1 MAIPLSNEMREV
13 RAPRTANLRAI
24 DAAPAIQQM
33 GREVQSNMAA
43 LGRLG
48 EAGINAYQRYDAA
61 EDAFKRNEAER
72 IYNERTTE
80 LNTQLAQKEGE
91 ERVKF
96 QPKYEAEMKLA
107 SDTYEAAINK
117 VHNFDIREGSKRSIN
132 AWNNRN
138 ASNYQYANYQNETNL
153 QEKSMGQALIS
164 DNERRINSISSADTA
179 KSLKMMADDPNLG
192 FAHGEQMLRDFYK
205 NRKGLPDEV
214 VDQYVKDYKSKG
226 TIAMANR
233 LAQLTDRVNSNAAY
247 NESLALINQGIQD
260 GTINAEEG
268 IEAKRT
274 LETEKL
280 DMIAATNP
288 GVLFNGDGSY
298 NFTVAHKYAPD
309 LTRKELYKH
318 ISNAKNNDGSGT
330 KGVVDEYAKAGMEEM
345 YQLLKDVGYAEDED
359 MLPKDVRAAFADSV
373 AGQDNASRRSLFG
386 NVKAL
391 RFANLLSNGYVVVSP
406 EGKARQLS
414 DKDKPTELLQR
425 GYKIVQKA
433 DSEELSKIRR
443 NLLGKIV
450 AEGQAG
456 GFDVYTSSNWGVLS
470 RKYNLTKDDKV
481 TLDMLNKYI
490 SNFPKTNSNMFGK
503 AGAAVSNIFK
513 YGWNYKQTAPTVNYQ
528 EMEAIISAT
537 STGLG
542 KAASLYGV
550 DPNSDSKGMDT
561 EIDRMQWEKDKN
573 GNQVAVKVEGA
584 PKTTFGNEVA
594 NYTALELVNALPDEV
609 FASLHDGK
617 SKEQVQQ
624 EIKAYGGWQT
634 DFQKD
639 NGQES
644 YRVFGTLSQVSNMIT
659 PEAIRPITSAISK
672 AVAPSDQQ
680 LAQAVVDVKNFF
692 KGNGQNV
699 SAQSGATTSLSNV
712 AARSGAAA
720 SLARVQL
727 NENVYDE
734 RTKEFFSKFASE
746 NEGNAPLTFDQYILK
761 QGTATPDVYRQYLS
775 TRNSMLNSFSLLV
788 GSGAMNKEN
797 PAKFFLVN
805 DDEVQTRLYDE
816 YTKQAIQY
824 PSAYEDEFSVNEM
837 ANKSI
842 QLSAPRK
849 LFEAPKQ
856 ISKPEGGYTG
866 LENGSAIFLS
876 RSGASFIC
884 KNGNVQMFD
893 ANPENLMNL
902 VGMINSYQAKNGNI
916 GSAQVQQQWYNAI
929 PKKDLPTD
937 WK

>member
-13 RAPRTANLRAI
+13 RAPRTAELRPV
-24 DAAPAIQQM
+24 DNQQFLQNM
-33 GREVQSNMAA
+33 GNMA
-43 LGRLG
+43 LGMNRQMQEQFRGGLKLG
-48 EAGINAYQRYDAA
+48 QEILDQR
-61 EDAFKRNEAER
+61 DAFKRNEAER

-80 LNTQLAQKEGE
+80 LNTELAQKEGE

-96 QPKYEAEMKLA
+96 QPKYEAEMKRA

-117 VHNFDIREGSKRSIN
+117 VHNFEIREGSKRSIN

-268 IEAKRT
+268 IEAKRA

-318 ISNAKNNDGSGT
+318 ISSAKNNDGSGT

-406 EGKARQLS
+406 EGEARQLS

-456 GFDVYTSSNWGVLS
+456 GFDIYTSSNWGVLS

-481 TLDMLNKYI
+481 TLDMLKKYM
-490 SNFPKTNSNMFGK
+490 SNFPKVNNSFLGGIRTGIMNRAKF
-503 AGAAVSNIFK
+503 
-513 YGWNYKQTAPTVNYQ
+513 GWNYKQTAPTVNYQ

-542 KAASLYGV
+542 KAAALYGV

-561 EIDRMQWEKDKN
+561 EIDRMQWEKGKD
-573 GNQVAVKVEGA
+573 GSQVAVKVEGA

-624 EIKAYGGWQT
+624 EIKTYGGWQT

-639 NGQES
+639 NRQES
-644 YRVFGTLSQVSNMIT
+644 YRVFDTLSQASNMIT
-659 PEAIRPITSAISK
+659 PGSLQPITSAISK

-692 KGNGQNV
+692 KGDNGA
-699 SAQSGATTSLSNV
+699 SAAQ
-712 AARSGAAA
+712 SGAAA

-727 NENVYDE
+727 NENIYDD
-734 RTKEFFSKFASE
+734 RTKEFFGKFTSE

-788 GSGAMNKEN
+788 GSGSMNKEN

-842 QLSAPRK
+842 QLSVPSK